1 MKKLLMAVF
10 ALVAVLG
17 LAACGKTEATEPTD
31 TNTTPVV
38 AEVEYNLGMGIV
50 VNANEAKKGTAQ
62 IDATVAAVVTD
73 KDGKIV
79 ACRIDA
85 LQNKAIITDGVLE
98 SDNLIS
104 KADLKEGY
112 HMAEYGKEMDW
123 NGDGVVKE
131 WYLQAQ
137 AFEAYV
143 VGMTATQ
150 VAAIE
155 TAPMGAYG
163 YIIATDT
170 TLLNA
175 GCTIQIADFK
185 DAVVKACN
193 DEQGTTFKT
202 SKEFT
207 LGVSVI
213 GEFNSDSTNA
223 TATEEG
229 IAHLYSEYACSVVI
243 DGKIAASLNDAIQP
257 TQAFSFD
264 GTIGDLDYKGTKREL
279 KEGYHMA
286 EYGKE
291 MDWNDDGVVKE
302 WYLQSEAFSK
312 HVVGMT
318 AAEVEAIGT
327 TTLENGYVISSD
339 DALLS
344 AGCTIQITGIKAVV
358 AKSVNNAR

>member
-131 WYLQAQ
+131 WYLQ
-137 AFEAYV
+137 
-143 VGMTATQ
+143 
-150 VAAIE
+150 
-155 TAPMGAYG
+155 
-163 YIIATDT
+163 
-170 TLLNA
+170 
-175 GCTIQIADFK
+175 
-185 DAVVKACN
+185 
-193 DEQGTTFKT
+193 
-202 SKEFT
+202 
-207 LGVSVI
+207 
-213 GEFNSDSTNA
+213 
-223 TATEEG
+223 
-229 IAHLYSEYACSVVI
+229 
-243 DGKIAASLNDAIQP
+243 
-257 TQAFSFD
+257 
-264 GTIGDLDYKGTKREL
+264 
-279 KEGYHMA
+279 
-286 EYGKE
+286 
-291 MDWNDDGVVKE
+291 
-302 WYLQSEAFSK
+302 SEAFSK

-318 AAEVEAIGT
+318 ADEVKAMET
-327 TTLENGYVISSD
+327 TTLKNGYVISAD
-339 DALLS
+339 KALLN
-344 AGCTIQITGIKAVV
+344 AGCTIQITSIKAVV
-358 AKSVNNAR
+358 AESVNNAR

>member
-131 WYLQAQ
+131 WYLQ
-137 AFEAYV
+137 
-143 VGMTATQ
+143 
-150 VAAIE
+150 
-155 TAPMGAYG
+155 
-163 YIIATDT
+163 
-170 TLLNA
+170 
-175 GCTIQIADFK
+175 
-185 DAVVKACN
+185 
-193 DEQGTTFKT
+193 
-202 SKEFT
+202 
-207 LGVSVI
+207 
-213 GEFNSDSTNA
+213 
-223 TATEEG
+223 
-229 IAHLYSEYACSVVI
+229 
-243 DGKIAASLNDAIQP
+243 
-257 TQAFSFD
+257 
-264 GTIGDLDYKGTKREL
+264 
-279 KEGYHMA
+279 
-286 EYGKE
+286 
-291 MDWNDDGVVKE
+291 
-302 WYLQSEAFSK
+302 SEAFSK

-358 AKSVNNAR
+358 AKSVKNAR